1 LTAPESM
8 ETNEDD
14 NSRQVPDDSTKE
26 KIINLVCK
34 EY

>member
-1 LTAPESM
+1 M

-14 NSRQVPDDSTKE
+14 NSRQVPDDSTIDEQETKE

-34 EY
+34 